1 MNLKAVFIKHLSV
14 ITIIFPLLTII
25 FYGIATSLTLEYQH
39 NKYEEL
45 ELKRYENEL
54 KNKHVNFFKEKVKYI
69 DSFINFL
76 SLEKNS
82 EQTSKLTD
90 RILLFVESLKKYD
103 SGFIFVF
110 KQDGTV
116 LKHPCANRL
125 IELVESDMQINKDAY
140 NILYKLLNAARYNQF
155 INYKGT
161 DCINDRL
168 VNKIAFVHHIKN
180 TDLYVVISKNE
191 KDIADSIEKK
201 KKILEQKLHDELRDM
216 IKLLLIV
223 CLVSVIFS
231 LFFSKFINMLIKDY
245 EKEIKRSHNIM
256 FSQSRLAQA
265 GELLS
270 MISHQWRQPI
280 SKIASIT
287 SNLRFKIILGEKI
300 NIDYLDEKCNE
311 IEDYTE
317 FLSETID
324 DFREFYKPKK
334 DKEPIYIQ
342 PIIEKSLNFLENEIN
357 KKSIKIHKEF
367 GKDAKIL
374 LYKNE
379 LMQVIINIV
388 QNAIDFSPKGASIHI
403 ETLLKLSEYI
413 IMVIDEA
420 GGIKEENI
428 NKVFDAHFSTKNGKN
443 STNLGLGLYVSK
455 VIIEQHFNGKLEVE
469 SRGKSSKFT
478 IRLIRYK
485 ELSGKST
492 RGD

>member
-1 MNLKAVFIKHLSV
+1 MIELNMKLKDFFIKHLLI
-14 ITIIFPLLTII
+14 ITIIFPLFSII
-25 FYGIATSLTLEYQH
+25 FYGLSTTITLKYKHQ
-39 NKYEEL
+39 KYEQL
-45 ELKRYENEL
+45 ELKRYEKEL
-54 KNKHVNFFKEKVKYI
+54 KSKHIDFFKEKVKYI

-76 SLEKNS
+76 SLEKTIYKSSN
-82 EQTSKLTD
+82 LIN

-103 SGFIFVF
+103 SGFIFIF

-140 NILYKLLNAARYNQF
+140 NILYKLLNASKYNQF

-161 DCINDRL
+161 DCIEDKL

-191 KDIADSIEKK
+191 KDIAQSIEKK
-201 KKILEQKLHDELRDM
+201 KKILEKKLNDELEDM
-216 IKLLLIV
+216 IKLLLVV
-223 CLVSVIFS
+223 CLVSIIFS
-231 LFFSKFINMLIKDY
+231 LLFSKIINILIKDY
-245 EKEIKRSHNIM
+245 EKEIKNSQEVM

-265 GELLS
+265 GELIS

-287 SNLRFKIILGEKI
+287 SNLRFKIMLGEEA
-300 NIDYLDEKCNE
+300 NSNYLDKRYQE

-334 DKEPIYIQ
+334 DKELLYIQ
-342 PIIEKSLNFLENEIN
+342 PIIHKSLNFLENEIN
-357 KKSIKIHKEF
+357 KKDINIKKVFSKDIKIS
-367 GKDAKIL
+367 

-379 LMQVIINIV
+379 LIQVIINII
-388 QNAIDFSPKGASIHI
+388 QNAIDFSNKGACIHI
-403 ETLLKLSEYI
+403 KTILKSKEYI
-413 IMVIDEA
+413 ITITDEA
-420 GGIKEENI
+420 GGIAKENI
-428 NKVFDAHFSTKNGKN
+428 NKIFDAHFSTKQNKN

-455 VIIEQHFNGKLEVE
+455 VIIEQHFHGKLEVE
-469 SRGKSSKFT
+469 SRNKSSKFT
-478 IRLIRYK
+478 IRLIR
-485 ELSGKST
+485 
-492 RGD
+492 

>member
-1 MNLKAVFIKHLSV
+1 MLKLKMKLKNFFIKHLLI
-14 ITIIFPLLTII
+14 ITIVFPLLIII
-25 FYGIATSLTLEYQH
+25 FYGVSTSLTLKYKHQ
-39 NKYEEL
+39 KYEEL
-45 ELKRYENEL
+45 ELKRYEKEL
-54 KNKHVNFFKEKVKYI
+54 KNKHINFFKEKVKYI

-76 SLEKNS
+76 SLEKNLHKS
-82 EQTSKLTD
+82 SKLTD

-116 LKHPCANRL
+116 LKHPCAKRL
-125 IELVESDMQINKDAY
+125 IELVESDRQINKDAY
-140 NILYKLLNAARYNQF
+140 NILYKLLNASKYNQF

-161 DCINDRL
+161 DCVEDKL
-168 VNKIAFVHHIKN
+168 VDKIAFVHHIKG

-191 KDIADSIEKK
+191 KDIAQSIEKK
-201 KKILEQKLHDELRDM
+201 KKILEKKLNDELEDM

-223 CLVSVIFS
+223 CLISIIFS
-231 LFFSKFINMLIKDY
+231 LLFSKTINILIKDY
-245 EKEIKRSHNIM
+245 EKEIKKSQEVM

-287 SNLRFKIILGEKI
+287 SNLRFKIMLGEKI
-300 NIDYLDEKCNE
+300 EDEYLDKRYSE

-334 DKEPIYIQ
+334 EKETLLIQ
-342 PIIEKSLNFLENEIN
+342 PIIYKSLNLLENEI
-357 KKSIKIHKEF
+357 KKKDINIKKVF
-367 GKDAKIL
+367 SKDDKIS

-379 LMQVIINIV
+379 LMQVIINII
-388 QNAIDFSPKGASIHI
+388 QNAIDFSKKGSCIHI
-403 ETLLKLSEYI
+403 KTILKSKEYI
-413 IMVIDEA
+413 ITITDEA
-420 GGIKEENI
+420 GGIAEENI
-428 NKVFDAHFSTKNGKN
+428 NKIFDAHFSTKQSKN

-455 VIIEQHFNGKLEVE
+455 VIIEQHFHGKLEVE
-469 SRGKSSKFT
+469 SRKNSTKFT
-478 IRLIRYK
+478 IRLAR
-485 ELSGKST
+485 
-492 RGD
+492 